1 MLKIFV
7 FSDFCLSL
15 RRALWYYS
23 PAISASYGDYMI
35 HVKDHK
41 QYDMFNP
48 FAHLGPKRLALLESS
63 WAHLFRDEILH
74 NLPAEKLFQLYS
86 ECHGRRTKELYAMLG
101 IVLLQQQQDLTDDET
116 VNQVAFNIM
125 WQYALNI
132 TDPSDVSSY
141 VSPRTLWTM
150 RDIVAK
156 LGLEQS
162 LFENVT
168 GALTKLFE
176 LDPSKQ
182 RLDSIHIFSNMAH
195 LGRIRLFVR
204 TIRKFLVN
212 LRRHHA
218 DLYQSL
224 GDVAVRYEEK
234 NDGRFAVKP
243 TESARKLQEVG
254 DDCFLLVE
262 RFKDHGA
269 VAAMDSYKLLCRLFT
284 EQCVLEKT
292 DAANAVVIKANKDVS
307 SDSLQNPSDPDA
319 GYCGHKGKGYQM
331 QMMETWSQDKSQPD
345 LITHVKVEPAHESD
359 ANALLP
365 AIEDAAERELAPNQL
380 LADSLYGSDDNV
392 EKAKELEVEVVSP
405 TMGTQSQAIGLADF
419 AFSESDEIF
428 ACPEGQKPE
437 RTKTGKNGGRIV
449 HFDKTICDK
458 CPRQSDCP
466 VKREKRRSTISYDA
480 KSLRLARRRKHENTE
495 AFREVYRYRAGAEGT
510 MSDLDRITGIKR
522 LRVRGMPQVRLAAV
536 LKATGLNILRAVA
549 FKNRLRGAEK
559 RKVRPND
566 SPKGRSSDVKERL
579 IRLWDHL
586 RELSVAFCTDGR
598 RNNHFASQAA

>member
-1 MLKIFV
+1 
-7 FSDFCLSL
+7 
-15 RRALWYYS
+15 
-23 PAISASYGDYMI
+23 MI

-48 FAHLGPKRLALLESS
+48 SLHVGPKRLALLESS
-63 WAHLFRDEILH
+63 WAHLFREEILH
-74 NLPAEKLFQLYS
+74 NLPAEKLFHLYS
-86 ECHGRRTKELYAMLG
+86 EHYGRRTKELYAMLG
-101 IVLLQQQQDLTDDET
+101 IVLLQQQQDLTDEEAI
-116 VNQVAFNIM
+116 NQFAFNIM
-125 WQYALNI
+125 WQYALNV
-132 TDPSDVSSY
+132 TDPSDMSSY
-141 VSPRTLWTM
+141 VSPRSLWTM
-150 RDIVAK
+150 RDIVGR

-212 LRRHHA
+212 LKRHHA
-218 DLYQSL
+218 DLYQAL

-243 TESARKLQEVG
+243 TESARTLQEVG

-262 RFKDHGA
+262 RFKDNEAVGA
-269 VAAMDSYKLLCRLFT
+269 MSCYKLLVRMFT

-292 DAANAVVIKANKDVS
+292 ESATAVVIKPNKDVP

-331 QMMETWSQDKSQPD
+331 QVQETYSPDKSQPN
-345 LITHVKVEPAHESD
+345 LITHVKVEAAHESD

-365 AIEDAAERELAPNQL
+365 AIEDAAKRELAPQEL

-392 EKAKELEVEVVSP
+392 EKAKELGVVVISP

-419 AFSESDEIF
+419 VFSETDEII
-428 ACPEGQKPE
+428 ACPEGKEPI
-437 RTKTGKNGGRIV
+437 RTKTGKNGGKIV
-449 HFDKTICDK
+449 HFHKTTCDN

-466 VKREKRRSTISYDA
+466 VKRVKQSASIGYDA
-480 KSLRLARRRKHENTE
+480 KGLRLARRRAHERTE
-495 AFREVYRYRAGAEGT
+495 AFREIYRYRAGAEGT

-522 LRVRGMPQVRLAAV
+522 LRVRGMTPIRLAAV
-536 LKATGLNILRAVA
+536 LKAAGLNILRATA
-549 FKNRLRGAEK
+549 FKNR
-559 RKVRPND
+559 RK
-566 SPKGRSSDVKERL
+566 PKGDRRARPEQRKIGPVGTVKEHCFR
-579 IRLWDHL
+579 W
-586 RELSVAFCTDGR
+586 LSAFWGQPALC
-598 RNNHFASQAA
+598 AV